1 MMHTVPRDARDF
13 GSLICKAWCVRGRPS
28 TEWPFDP
35 DIVEVW
41 NESFWNVLNLT
52 IMNSS
57 VSGFK
62 DSPNAS
68 MLPWQLSNPD
78 TTWPQS
84 LKRKLASWHQP
95 SWEFPS
101 ISSNENLRKLLQ
113 NPQPFEAHPYA
124 VSCPRFQECSEV
136 HKAPHRRMLGVPS
149 NRTGARLLG
158 RISHQS
164 FCCNNSTNHILIDDL
179 KWHVSCVFQC
189 VLLMPTNPHLNIP
202 AEKKTEASG
211 NPPNPRNSTCDT
223 LRQNSSA
230 SGPSTK
236 WS

>member
-1 MMHTVPRDARDF
+1 MVCEGTTKYRMTIWSRHRR
-13 GSLICKAWCVRGRPS
+13 SLKWVILKCSKSYYNGFICK
-28 TEWPFDP
+28 
-35 DIVEVW
+35 
-41 NESFWNVLNLT
+41 SFQRLSQRIHVAMTTLQSRHNLAP
-52 IMNSS
+52 I
-57 VSGFK
+57 
-62 DSPNAS
+62 
-68 MLPWQLSNPD
+68 
-78 TTWPQS
+78 PQ
-84 LKRKLASWHQP
+84 KNLASWHQP

-101 ISSNENLRKLLQ
+101 ISSNENLPKLLQ

-136 HKAPHRRMLGVPS
+136 HKAPHRRMIGVPS

-164 FCCNNSTNHILIDDL
+164 FCCNNSTKHILIDDL

-189 VLLMPTNPHLNIP
+189 VLLMPTNPHLNVP

-236 WS
+236 RS